1 MNRIIGNSLDEY
13 SKESKLFWI
22 TFLYLFIV
30 VIYLFIYTWLVYGIK
45 VFLLS
50 YINRS
55 GEKAIHENWVKSA
68 VARVKFSRILRKI
81 FHAISPVTIISA
93 PVGDYRETV
102 WSALNRRSNIGFV
115 RVIFVLLAISFGLAC
130 YSLKV
135 LDWTD
140 SHGSSVR
147 EWVNGALGIRLDIA
161 AILSSLPVVT
171 ALIALIPT
179 FLAFYFYNQKRD
191 VRKIISNEENK
202 RLEEAAL
209 AYEKLVVWID
219 RNIKVATKNYDNII
233 NRQHSV
239 IQDRLKK
246 RVRNYQSLTMPRL
259 CPPGADTKNVNLY
272 KYRRISSGSSYYS
285 KEIPG
290 IDELA
295 GIIDELLSPRIISST
310 KLIALSNSDIW
321 NLYCMLSDLRNEDKV
336 NRLFYLENGIKD
348 YVSNCIESSN
358 DSNFDDL
365 EKKWQEES
373 SSIAR
378 DIYGNLEKIYSLRL
392 GAIAL
397 KKYLYPS
404 RTEQVL
410 VKIFRKEK

>member
-1 MNRIIGNSLDEY
+1 
-13 SKESKLFWI
+13 
-22 TFLYLFIV
+22 
-30 VIYLFIYTWLVYGIK
+30 
-45 VFLLS
+45 
-50 YINRS
+50 
-55 GEKAIHENWVKSA
+55 
-68 VARVKFSRILRKI
+68 
-81 FHAISPVTIISA
+81 
-93 PVGDYRETV
+93 
-102 WSALNRRSNIGFV
+102 
-115 RVIFVLLAISFGLAC
+115 
-130 YSLKV
+130 
-135 LDWTD
+135 
-140 SHGSSVR
+140 
-147 EWVNGALGIRLDIA
+147 
-161 AILSSLPVVT
+161 
-171 ALIALIPT
+171 
-179 FLAFYFYNQKRD
+179 
-191 VRKIISNEENK
+191 
-202 RLEEAAL
+202 
-209 AYEKLVVWID
+209 
-219 RNIKVATKNYDNII
+219 
-233 NRQHSV
+233 
-239 IQDRLKK
+239 
-246 RVRNYQSLTMPRL
+246 MPRL

-272 KYRRISSGSSYYS
+272 KYRRISSGSAYYS

-321 NLYCMLSDLRNEDKV
+321 NLYCMLPDLRNEDKV
-336 NRLFYLENGIKD
+336 NRLFYLEDGIKD